1 MNGAVAP
8 SWGSEAVYAVGCAAK
23 PAPWAN
29 RCVHT
34 QAHRHTDRHTD
45 WHAHMDKHMDKHMHT
60 HMHTYIHTYMDKRAQ
75 PRAATAR
82 RGWAGAGLAWP
93 MP

>member
-1 MNGAVAP
+1 MNGAVAR
-8 SWGSEAVYAVGCAAK
+8 SWGSEAVYDVGCTAK

-34 QAHRHTDRHTD
+34 QAHRHTDWQT
-45 WHAHMDKHMDKHMHT
+45 HMDKRMNKHRHT
-60 HMHTYIHTYMDKRAQ
+60 HMNKHMGKRVQ
-75 PRAATAR
+75 PHAATAR

>member
-8 SWGSEAVYAVGCAAK
+8 SWGSEAVYDVGCAAK

-45 WHAHMDKHMDKHMHT
+45 WQTHMDKRMNKHRHT
-60 HMHTYIHTYMDKRAQ
+60 HMNKHMGKRVQ
-75 PRAATAR
+75 PHAATAR